1 MTIKDKFILFL
12 EVPLYRKMVM
22 ETIEIPFVL
31 FFISINISLLI
42 EIIKQIK

>member
-22 ETIEIPFVL
+22 ETIDIIFIL
-31 FFISINISLLI
+31 IFISVNISLLI